1 MLIKPKMLRKN
12 DTDYTDICEMQLL
25 NAHNNDTKSPASIL
39 KCQGSRAVTL
49 SHDTPPPPP
58 TAECCANATALSTFR
73 TFKPKDVS
81 RIYEC
86 SQSVKAA
93 RCAPRP
99 YSHFMHELDA
109 AMLPNCH
116 SLLSSDSKGGAA
128 CIPDIQR
135 DLEMRENASAVMAEG
150 LDNAANTLKES
161 V

>member
-1 MLIKPKMLRKN
+1 MLLKPKMLRKN

-25 NAHNNDTKSPASIL
+25 NSHNMDPKPAIL
-39 KCQGSRAVTL
+39 KCQGSRAVATE
-49 SHDTPPPPP
+49 P
-58 TAECCANATALSTFR
+58 ECCANANLNTFR

-86 SQSVKAA
+86 SQAVKA
-93 RCAPRP
+93 RCPTRP

-116 SLLSSDSKGGAA
+116 SMVSDSKGGAV

-135 DLEMRENASAVMAEG
+135 DLDRELDQRDSSSLVLAEG
-150 LDNAANTLKES
+150 LDNAANTLRES